1 MHGQQNIKIDTLI
14 SKIYSWNE
22 ILHVSDS
29 SSFHHQEFF
38 TVHTAM
44 VYVIQFCWQ
53 LASRIRMDPDG
64 WNSVPSWSC
73 LQAVSKTVWHIASL
87 CVQWKSLDD
96 ERRNCPKH
104 VEFLSKI
111 NTFEKLVHL
120 VGFIIR
126 KVRTTHVT
134 PTNAL
139 FYNLC
144 VQSFIVAPACFVAI
158 ISPTSGSCH
167 QNVFTT

>member
-1 MHGQQNIKIDTLI
+1 MFRTVPLSTIRSFPLYIQQCYMSYRL
-14 SKIYSWNE
+14 
-22 ILHVSDS
+22 VDS
-29 SSFHHQEFF
+29 LR
-38 TVHTAM
+38 AG
-44 VYVIQFCWQ
+44 
-53 LASRIRMDPDG
+53 SR